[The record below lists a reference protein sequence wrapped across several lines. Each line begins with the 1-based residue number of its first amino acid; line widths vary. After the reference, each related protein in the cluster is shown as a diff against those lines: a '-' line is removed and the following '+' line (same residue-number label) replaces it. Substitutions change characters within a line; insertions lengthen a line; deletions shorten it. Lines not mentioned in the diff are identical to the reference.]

1 MGQYDP
7 AGCEFCADFVPRSSV
22 GLRGYGNGS
31 VFEIA
36 TFTLTGCTS
45 CECFY
50 NVKRRHSTIG
60 YLSPVEFEDRMK
72 LA

>member
-1 MGQYDP
+1 MIQPDVSF
-7 AGCEFCADFVPRSSV
+7 ARTSFRVAVSDS
-22 GLRGYGNGS
+22 RGYGNGS

-36 TFTLTGCTS
+36 TFTLTGYTS

-60 YLSPVEFEDRMK
+60 YLIPVEFEDRMK

>member
-22 GLRGYGNGS
+22 GSRGYGNGS

-50 NVKRRHSTIG
+50 NARCRHSTIG
-60 YLSPVEFEDRMK
+60 LFPWSSNDT
-72 LA
+72 LD